1 MRYYKMI
8 VSFRREYLKLNY
20 FQTDK
25 NLAYSYNWNI
35 DWCIAN
41 DIPQDLHATFFE
53 LARAYS
59 EKEWMEKFLYQQ
71 LKRI

>member
-25 NLAYSYNWNI
+25 NLAYLYNWNI

-41 DIPQDLHATFFE
+41 DIPQDLYTTFLNWRGLIAKKNGWKNF
-53 LARAYS
+53 S
-59 EKEWMEKFLYQQ
+59 
-71 LKRI
+71 INN